1 MSSVPS
7 RITRRMPGEFERHR
21 GTILIWPVR
30 PGSWTY
36 GGVDAQKAFTQIAN
50 AISETERVYLCCD
63 REHYADVCG
72 RFANN
77 LNIVP
82 MLLDSD
88 DAWARDIG
96 PTFVEDTTDFSV
108 HGTNW
113 KFNAWGG
120 DYDGLY
126 KNYEADDAFASAFCK
141 ALGYD
146 CYDEHDFVL
155 EGGSIHVDGQGTL
168 ITTEACLLSPGRNP
182 SMTREQIE
190 ERLRVTLGIKKV
202 IWLPHGI
209 LGDETNEHVDNFCC
223 FTKPG
228 EVVMAWTDD
237 ENDPQHEVCVQNYE
251 ILTTATDARGKQLK
265 VHKLPLP
272 SRPVVI
278 TQKDLDGFVF
288 EEGEDVREAG
298 EKLAASYANFYIC
311 NGTVLVPQFR
321 DPNDFTACQIL
332 GDLFPTRTVVPI
344 DARAIIVG
352 GGNIHCITQQIPYKL
367 EL

>member
-1 MSSVPS
+1 MK
-7 RITRRMPGEFERHR
+7 RMPGEFEEHR

-36 GGVDAQKAFTQIAN
+36 GGKDAQKAFTVIAN
-50 AISETERVYLCCD
+50 SISETEMVYLCCD
-63 REHYADVCG
+63 QEHYSEVCSK
-72 RFANN
+72 FANN
-77 LNIVP
+77 MNILP
-82 MLLDSD
+82 MVIPSD

-96 PTFVEDTTDFSV
+96 PTFVEETSDFSI

-120 DYDGLY
+120 DFDGLY
-126 KNYEADDAFASAFCK
+126 KDYDKDDAFASNFCK
-141 ALGYD
+141 ELSYNVID
-146 CYDEHDFVL
+146 QSDFVL

-182 SMTREQIE
+182 NMTREQIE
-190 ERLRVTLGIKKV
+190 ERLMETLGVKKV

-223 FTKPG
+223 FIKPG

-237 ENDPQHEVCVQNYE
+237 ESDPQHEVCVRNYE
-251 ILTTATDARGKQLK
+251 ILTSTKDASGRDLK

-272 SRPVVI
+272 KNPVVI
-278 TQKDLDGFVF
+278 TKHDLDGFVF
-288 EEGEDVREAG
+288 EEGEDIREEG

-311 NGTVLVPQFR
+311 NGQVLVPQFG
-321 DPNDFTACQIL
+321 DPNDYYACRIL
-332 GDLFPTRTVVPI
+332 GDLFPNRDIVPI
-344 DARAIIVG
+344 EARSIIVG
-352 GGNIHCITQQIPYKL
+352 GGNIHCITQQIPLKGDWFYEKY
-367 EL
+367 

>member
-1 MSSVPS
+1 MK
-7 RITRRMPGEFERHR
+7 RMPGEFERHA

-36 GGVDAQKAFTQIAN
+36 GGKNAQKAFKEIATS
-50 AISETERVYLCCD
+50 ISETEKVYLICD
-63 REHYADVCG
+63 DAHYSEVCG
-72 RFANN
+72 IFGNHI
-77 LNIVP
+77 NILPVALP
-82 MLLDSD
+82 TD

-96 PTFVEDTTDFSV
+96 PTFVEETDDFSI
-108 HGTNW
+108 HGIDW

-126 KNYEADDAFASAFCK
+126 KDYEDDNKFASKFCK
-141 ALGYD
+141 EFRYPVVD
-146 CYDEHDFVL
+146 QQDFVL
-155 EGGSIHVDGQGTL
+155 EGGSIHVDGDGTL

-182 SMTREQIE
+182 DMTREDIE
-190 ERLRVTLGIKKV
+190 KRLCDNLGVTKV

-223 FTKPG
+223 FVKPG

-237 ENDPQHEVCVQNYE
+237 ESDPQHEVCVQNYE
-251 ILTTATDARGKQLK
+251 ILTNTKDARGRTLK

-272 SRPVVI
+272 KNPVVI

-288 EEGEDVREAG
+288 EEGEDVREVG

-321 DPNDFTACQIL
+321 DPNDSVACQIL
-332 GDLFPTRTVVPI
+332 GELFPHRLIVPI
-344 DARAIIVG
+344 EARDIIVG
-352 GGNIHCITQQIPYKL
+352 GGNIHCITQQVPLKGDWFL
-367 EL
+367 

>member
-1 MSSVPS
+1 M
-7 RITRRMPGEFERHR
+7 RRMPAEFERHR

-36 GGVDAQKAFTQIAN
+36 GGKDAQKAFTEIAN

-63 REHYADVCG
+63 EEHYDEICSK
-72 RFANN
+72 FANN
-77 LNIVP
+77 LNILPVVIP
-82 MLLDSD
+82 SN

-96 PTFVEDTTDFSV
+96 PTFVEEDTDFTV

-113 KFNAWGG
+113 RFNAWGG

-126 KNYEADDAFASAFCK
+126 KDYDDDDAFASRFCEK
-141 ALGYD
+141 MGYPMV
-146 CYDEHDFVL
+146 DEHDFVL

-182 SMTREQIE
+182 DMTREQIE
-190 ERLRVTLGIKKV
+190 ARLCETLGVKKI

-223 FTKPG
+223 FVRPG

-237 ENDPQHEVCVQNYE
+237 ESDPQHEVCVQNYE
-251 ILTTATDARGKQLK
+251 ILSSSKDAYGRQLK

-272 SRPVVI
+272 KKPVVI
-278 TQKDLDGFVF
+278 TERDMEGFVF
-288 EEGEDVREAG
+288 EEGEDVREVG

-311 NGTVLVPQFR
+311 NGSVLVPQFR
-321 DPNDFTACQIL
+321 DPNDSVACQTL
-332 GDLFPTRTVVPI
+332 GELFPHRLIIPI
-344 DARAIIVG
+344 EARAIIVG
-352 GGNIHCITQQIPYKL
+352 GGNIHCITQQIPNGGIL
-367 EL
+367 